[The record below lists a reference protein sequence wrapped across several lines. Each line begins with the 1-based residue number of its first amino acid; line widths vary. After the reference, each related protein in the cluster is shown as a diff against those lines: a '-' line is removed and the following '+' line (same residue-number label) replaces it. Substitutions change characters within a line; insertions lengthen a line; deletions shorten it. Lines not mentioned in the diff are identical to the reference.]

1 MKERMMDAVMFPL
14 LAILTIVVFAGGLG
28 VIFMVIEST
37 AVGVWG
43 VVAVGTAI
51 VIGVPSGAALLQN
64 MVEKE

>member
-1 MKERMMDAVMFPL
+1 MKERMIDAVMFPI

-43 VVAVGTAI
+43 VVVVGTAI
-51 VIGVPSGAALLQN
+51 VIGVPSGAALLQK
-64 MVEKE
+64 MSEKE

>member
-1 MKERMMDAVMFPL
+1 MKERMIDAVMFPI

-28 VIFMVIEST
+28 VIFMVIETT

-43 VVAVGTAI
+43 VIVVGTAI

-64 MVEKE
+64 MAEKE

>member
-1 MKERMMDAVMFPL
+1 MKERMIDAVMFPI

-28 VIFMVIEST
+28 VIFMVIETT

-43 VVAVGTAI
+43 VVVVGTAI

-64 MVEKE
+64 MAEKE